1 MAPAIQAHGDPAT
14 SGIAGGGLVLLVVGV
29 LAVAAGLGLLAFTP
43 EDAATSDVGRDDGA
57 SSDGTARQGR
67 LGQTI
72 AVGGG
77 AVAFLGLIFIVIGR
91 AD

>member
-1 MAPAIQAHGDPAT
+1 MA
-14 SGIAGGGLVLLVVGV
+14 SGFAGAGLVLLVVGI
-29 LAVAAGLGLLAFTP
+29 LAVTAGLAMAVFTQ
-43 EDAATSDVGRDDGA
+43 EDQEANEEGFFEDRDRTEEND
-57 SSDGTARQGR
+57 RQGR

-77 AVAFLGLIFIVIGR
+77 AVAFLGLVFIVIGR

>member
-1 MAPAIQAHGDPAT
+1 MAAAF
-14 SGIAGGGLVLLVVGV
+14 AGAGLALLVVGI
-29 LAVAAGLGLLAFTP
+29 LAVAAGLGLMVFTQGDQDTN
-43 EDAATSDVGRDDGA
+43 EAGLVSDAERTQDNE
-57 SSDGTARQGR
+57 RQGR

-72 AVGGG
+72 SVGGG

>member
-1 MAPAIQAHGDPAT
+1 MD
-14 SGIAGGGLVLLVVGV
+14 SGIDAHQRRSTAGMAGGGLVLLVIGV
-29 LAVAAGLGLLAFTP
+29 LAIAAGLGLLAFTP
-43 EDAATSDVGRDDGA
+43 GDAETNEAGGDTTSD
-57 SSDGTARQGR
+57 TERQGR
-67 LGQTI
+67 VGQTV

>member
-1 MAPAIQAHGDPAT
+1 MAVQAHGERS

-29 LAVAAGLGLLAFTP
+29 LAVAAGLGFLAFTP
-43 EDAATSDVGRDDGA
+43 DDADTDEVGPDAGQD
-57 SSDGTARQGR
+57 TARQGR

>member
-1 MAPAIQAHGDPAT
+1 MS
-14 SGIAGGGLVLLVVGV
+14 SGVETHRQRAGPGVAGGGLVLLVVGV
-29 LAVAAGLGLLAFTP
+29 LAIAAGLGVLAFTP
-43 EDAATSDVGRDDGA
+43 DDAETNEAGSVSGGEDNAPEA
-57 SSDGTARQGR
+57 R

-91 AD
+91 SD

>member
-1 MAPAIQAHGDPAT
+1 MDSGTDVHQRGPT
-14 SGIAGGGLVLLVVGV
+14 SGIAGGGLVLLVLGV

-43 EDAATSDVGRDDGA
+43 GDAETNEVGSDA
-57 SSDGTARQGR
+57 SSTTERQGR

>member
-1 MAPAIQAHGDPAT
+1 MASGLDAHQSRAT
-14 SGIAGGGLVLLVVGV
+14 SGIAGAGLVLLVLGV
-29 LAVAAGLGLLAFTP
+29 LAIAAGLGLLAFTP
-43 EDAATSDVGRDDGA
+43 GDAETNEAGA
-57 SSDGTARQGR
+57 QAGGDIERQGR

>member
-1 MAPAIQAHGDPAT
+1 MGA
-14 SGIAGGGLVLLVVGV
+14 GIAGIGLVLLVVGV
-29 LAVAAGLGLLAFTP
+29 LAVAAGLGLMVFTQ
-43 EDAATSDVGRDDGA
+43 EDVQTDASGDPAPSASDD
-57 SSDGTARQGR
+57 RQGR
-67 LGQTI
+67 TGQTV

>member
-1 MAPAIQAHGDPAT
+1 MEAQGDRV

-29 LAVAAGLGLLAFTP
+29 LAIAAGLGLLAFTP
-43 EDAATSDVGRDDGA
+43 DDAKTDEAGSVTPTGD
-57 SSDGTARQGR
+57 TARQGR